1 MGESDTLVSAGDGQ
15 ATASDWLH
23 LMKPGVLILLQVT
36 AMCAILIHDL
46 IELRS
51 AELAGLEAS
60 FDYLATGRV
69 MLVVAIGGFLTAG
82 GAHTINNVFDR
93 DIDPGMPRTAHR
105 AIARGAINHKA
116 GLLFGIMLASSGT
129 AFLVWQANQ
138 VAAFWAAFSVLFYVF
153 IYTLW
158 LKRRSVQNIV
168 IGGIAGSTPP
178 LVGWAAA
185 EGINL
190 SISNPFALGSPL
202 PWLMFL
208 LIFIWTPPH
217 FWALAL
223 YCSDQ
228 YAKVGVPM
236 MPGVKGGQ
244 RTLSEMKVY
253 SLALIGL
260 AAMPWLAVDK
270 VGELAAY
277 TYTLLALMLG
287 IWYNH
292 SVVTIRVYE
301 KKDEKGRI
309 PSAVSSFYISLN
321 YLALMFVSLVIVL
334 ISIELTIGILLMLML
349 WQLQKLS
356 KSRKLPADSTSDS
369 TSI

>member
-1 MGESDTLVSAGDGQ
+1 MGEDDSVVTADE
-15 ATASDWLH
+15 ATVSDWLH
-23 LMKPGVLILLQVT
+23 LMKPGVLLLLQIT

-46 IELRS
+46 IEVRA
-51 AELAGLEAS
+51 AELAGLDAS
-60 FDYLATGRV
+60 LDWMATGRV
-69 MLVVAIGGFLTAG
+69 MLIVAIGGFLTAG
-82 GAHTINNVFDR
+82 GAHTINNVLDR
-93 DIDPGMPRTAHR
+93 DIDPGMNRTAHR
-105 AIARGAINHKA
+105 AIARGAIDHKT
-116 GLLFGIMLASSGT
+116 GLVFGIFLAGSGT
-129 AFLVWQANQ
+129 AFLVWQANE

-168 IGGIAGSTPP
+168 IGGIAGATPP

-185 EGINL
+185 EGANL
-190 SISNPFALGSPL
+190 SISNPFALASPL
-202 PWLMFL
+202 PWLMFV

-223 YCSDQ
+223 YRSDE

-260 AAMPWLAVDK
+260 AAMPWLAVDE
-270 VGELAAY
+270 VGELTAY
-277 TYTLLALMLG
+277 TYSLLALMLG

-292 SVVTIRVYE
+292 SVVNIHVYE
-301 KKDEKGRI
+301 KKDDKGRI
-309 PSAVSSFYISLN
+309 PSAVYSFYVSLK
-321 YLALMFVSLVIVL
+321 YLALMFVALVVVL
-334 ISIELTIGILLMLML
+334 ISVELTLVLLVLLMLKL
-349 WQLQKLS
+349 LQKLGNT
-356 KSRKLPADSTSDS
+356 RKATSDS
-369 TSI
+369 SSA